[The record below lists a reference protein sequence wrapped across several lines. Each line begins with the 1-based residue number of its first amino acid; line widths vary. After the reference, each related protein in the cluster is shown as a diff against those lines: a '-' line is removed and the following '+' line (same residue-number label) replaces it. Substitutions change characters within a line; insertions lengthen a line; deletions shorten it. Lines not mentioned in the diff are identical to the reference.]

1 MSAPTTIC
9 YIEPTQSAG
18 RLFVERGLG
27 GSVVMLNLLRFRK
40 VADYTAHPELMP
52 ASPISGAQ
60 AFDCYIQH
68 TLPYLRESGGSVEFL
83 GAGGPFL
90 IGPED
95 EHWDM
100 MMLVRQSSVA
110 AFLAFASH
118 DAYLAGL
125 GHRAAAI
132 EDSRRLPLSQQ
143 NIPA

>member
-1 MSAPTTIC
+1 MSGPATIR
-9 YIEPTQSAG
+9 YLEPTQSAG
-18 RLFVERGLG
+18 RLFVQRDLG

-52 ASPISGAQ
+52 DSPISGAQ
-60 AFDCYIQH
+60 AFDRYIQH
-68 TLPYLRESGGSVEFL
+68 ALPYLRESGGGVEFL
-83 GAGGPFL
+83 GAGSPFP

-100 MMLVRQSSVA
+100 VMLVRQSSVA

-125 GHRAAAI
+125 
-132 EDSRRLPLSQQ
+132 
-143 NIPA
+143 